1 MWAKCGHGSLDEIS
15 PRRSSV
21 ACMVRHMRLLVP
33 AVCLLISSVVVAC
46 GSDSA
51 TAPETVTVSASPT
64 AEAAVTWK
72 YLQSGYGDFLAQ
84 SCSGPEL
91 GDADYGICIIKQ
103 MDGIEPFAI
112 DAEQLP
118 VSPARAELLSSV
130 NTFTES
136 YENYIGKGCKSG
148 DFDCL
153 GHYAGMAQGFAELG
167 RIVNREAAN

>member
-1 MWAKCGHGSLDEIS
+1 
-15 PRRSSV
+15 
-21 ACMVRHMRLLVP
+21 MVRPMRLLVP
-33 AVCLLISSVVVAC
+33 AVCLLFSSVVAAC
-46 GSDSA
+46 GSDGTPA
-51 TAPETVTVSASPT
+51 AETVTVSASPT
-64 AEAAVTWK
+64 TKAAVTWK

-91 GDADYGICIIKQ
+91 GEADYSICITKQ
-103 MDGIEPFAI
+103 KNGIETFAI

-118 VSPARAELLSSV
+118 ISPARAELLSSV

-136 YENYIGKGCKSG
+136 YESYIGNGCKSS

-153 GHYAGMAQGFAELG
+153 VDYAGMGQGFAELG